1 MTFHIPD
8 RIIQDA
14 GIDEKSALKELAL
27 TLFAQGRLTAGQAR
41 RMAGVHFFEF
51 EQWRTERGLPLREF
65 NEEELDSDIETL
77 RSLGRL

>member
-1 MTFHIPD
+1 MNIVIPD
-8 RIIQDA
+8 PIAEQA
-14 GIDEKSALKELAL
+14 GLDEKSALKELAL

-65 NEEELDSDIETL
+65 TVEELESDIKTL
-77 RSLGRL
+77 RSLGLL